1 MNYIKI
7 TKNDI
12 ANGEGVRVVLWLSGC
27 SHNCKGCHNPQTHN
41 PKSGILFDI
50 EARKEL
56 LKALGNEWISGIT
69 FSGGDPLNKNNL
81 QDILILIE
89 EIKQTFSDK
98 TIWIYTGYTWEQ
110 IMEPNY
116 VKVDKCNPIQGW
128 VSNEVD
134 EFLRGLRQ
142 IIVSKC
148 DVLVDGRYEED
159 KRDITLRWRGSSNQ
173 RVIDVQQSIK
183 DNKVVLYTQ

>member
-1 MNYIKI
+1 MKYIKI

-27 SHNCKGCHNPQTHN
+27 SHNCKGCHNPQTHS
-41 PKSGILFDI
+41 PKNGTLFD
-50 EARKEL
+50 ENAKNEL
-56 LKALGNEWISGIT
+56 FETLEKPYVAGIT
-69 FSGGDPLNKNNL
+69 FSGGDPLNNNNL
-81 QDILILIE
+81 QEVLNLIE
-89 EIKQTFSDK
+89 EIKHISPNK
-98 TIWIYTGYTWEQ
+98 TIWLYTGYTWEE
-110 IMEPNY
+110 IMKY
-116 VKVDKCNPIQGW
+116 
-128 VSNEVD
+128 
-134 EFLRGLRQ
+134 EFDSEYIKDDNVGYWNCDALRQ

-183 DNKVVLYTQ
+183 DNKLVLFCQ

>member
-27 SHNCKGCHNPQTHN
+27 SHNCKGCHNPQTHSL
-41 PKSGILFDI
+41 KSGTLFDENTKNELF
-50 EARKEL
+50 EALERPYV
-56 LKALGNEWISGIT
+56 SGIT
-69 FSGGDPLNKNNL
+69 FSGGDPLHENNVEDVLSLVNKIHL
-81 QDILILIE
+81 LLPE
-89 EIKQTFSDK
+89 K
-98 TIWIYTGYTWEQ
+98 TIWIYSGYEWNE
-110 IMEPNY
+110 IESH
-116 VKVDKCNPIQGW
+116 PIRR
-128 VSNEVD
+128 E
-134 EFLRGLRQ
+134 
-142 IIVSKC
+142 IVSKC
-148 DVLVDGRYEED
+148 NVLVDGRYEED

>member
-41 PKSGILFDI
+41 PKSGTLFD
-50 EARKEL
+50 EKVKKEL
-56 LKALGNEWISGIT
+56 FKSLEKTYVSGIT
-69 FSGGDPLNKNNL
+69 FSGGDPLNNNNL
-81 QDILILIE
+81 QEVLNLIK
-89 EIKQTFSDK
+89 EIRQIAPNK
-98 TIWIYTGYTWEQ
+98 TIWLYTGYTWEE
-110 IMEPNY
+110 IMKY
-116 VKVDKCNPIQGW
+116 
-128 VSNEVD
+128 
-134 EFLRGLRQ
+134 EFGSEYIKDDNVGYWNCDALRQ

-173 RVIDVQQSIK
+173 RVIDIQQSIK
-183 DNKVVLYTQ
+183 DNKVVLYCQ